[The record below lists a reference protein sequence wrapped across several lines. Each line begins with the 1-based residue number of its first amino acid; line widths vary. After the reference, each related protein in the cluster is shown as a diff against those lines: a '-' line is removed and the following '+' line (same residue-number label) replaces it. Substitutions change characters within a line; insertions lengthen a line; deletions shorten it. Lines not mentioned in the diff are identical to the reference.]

1 MLLRKGVYTYE
12 YMDDW
17 EDFNETSLSNK
28 EKCYSN
34 LDMEGITDADYMHA
48 KIVFKNLK

>member
-1 MLLRKGVYTYE
+1 
-12 YMDDW
+12 MDDW

-28 EKCYSN
+28 EKFYSN
-34 LDMEGITDADYMHA
+34 LDMEVITDADYMHA